1 MMMVSAPQSR
11 PATLPRLLGE
21 VLAGVISAFIVTPL
35 TQAVDVAISRGA
47 SGETTVLSALVEGL
61 VEWVKRPAYKLNQPA
76 FRLCWM
82 VYICTYV
89 PANLVEVLCV
99 LIFKC
104 SHAIPKLLVVT
115 ATNMLACIY
124 KDQVLAKIFGKKTKS
139 DRPFPRAGYVCFL
152 LRDLLANAGGFTIP
166 PLLQPSLGAVAAQL
180 AGPALVNL
188 ITSPIH
194 FLALDLYNNPDA
206 SGSERLRTVGGSYVG
221 ATSSRIMK
229 GLAAY
234 GIGGLSNTALRGR
247 VGLPAFE
254 FAATMTRNEL

>member
-1 MMMVSAPQSR
+1 MLDGLHLHLRASKS
-11 PATLPRLLGE
+11 
-21 VLAGVISAFIVTPL
+21 
-35 TQAVDVAISRGA
+35 SRGA
-47 SGETTVLSALVEGL
+47 VRAGLQMFPCHPETSRGDGHQHACLHLQGPSAGQDLRQENEV
-61 VEWVKRPAYKLNQPA
+61 RPP
-76 FRLCWM
+76 
-82 VYICTYV
+82 I
-89 PANLVEVLCV
+89 
-99 LIFKC
+99 
-104 SHAIPKLLVVT
+104 S
-115 ATNMLACIY
+115 
-124 KDQVLAKIFGKKTKS
+124 
-139 DRPFPRAGYVCFL
+139 RAGYVCFL

-234 GIGGLSNTALRGR
+234 GIGGLTNTALRGR